1 MRVGRQIWKAD
12 LSEALKTLIILPK
25 SSHVTSLVIRHEH
38 GRTHH
43 GRKGITVSET
53 YAVGYWII
61 SGNTTVRQFVSKCVT
76 CRYLLDTMGEQ
87 KMPDLSNHSSTYKA
101 SRSP

>member
-1 MRVGRQIWKAD
+1 MEGRPVRG
-12 LSEALKTLIILPK
+12 SEDPDHPAKVKPLHFSCT
-25 SSHVTSLVIRHEH
+25 LVIRHEH

-53 YAVGYWII
+53 YAVGYWIT

-76 CRYLLDTMGEQ
+76 CRYLQDTMGEQ